1 MSYKELKTKLDW
13 FVKEKGQ
20 LEDAEDDMRAV
31 HTLVGHT
38 TFMPP
43 GDGSLLG
50 VKAALDDARS
60 AILDEANVSLDAGA
74 DLLEALAEAIR
85 LTGRNY
91 VTMES
96 KNTDYAQQIQFD
108 IAAGG
113 L

>member
-1 MSYKELKTKLDW
+1 MSYEELKTKLDW

-31 HTLVGHT
+31 HTLVENNSFT
-38 TFMPP
+38 AP
-43 GDGSLLG
+43 GDGFLLG
-50 VKAALDDARS
+50 IKAALDDARS
-60 AILDEANVSLDAGA
+60 AILDEADVSLDAGG
-74 DLLEALAEAIR
+74 DLLESLAEAIR

-91 VTMES
+91 LTMES
-96 KNTDYAQQIQFD
+96 ENTNYAQQIQFD